1 MTTIIGTISKKL
13 KDRGLN
19 PVEIKRLI
27 KDVANIMSSIKY
39 CTPVCIKRNLKRLG
53 WEGYVLDNNMLELIA
68 LFLGDH
74 EVCRKNITG
83 SDDSAFKKRAMAQ
96 RT

>member
-1 MTTIIGTISKKL
+1 MTMMIGTISKKL

-19 PVEIKRLI
+19 PVETKRLI

-39 CTPVCIKRNLKRLG
+39 CTPVCIKQNLNRLG
-53 WEGYVLDNNMLELIA
+53 WEGYLLDNNVVELIA

-74 EVCRKNITG
+74 KMYRKN
-83 SDDSAFKKRAMAQ
+83 M
-96 RT
+96 